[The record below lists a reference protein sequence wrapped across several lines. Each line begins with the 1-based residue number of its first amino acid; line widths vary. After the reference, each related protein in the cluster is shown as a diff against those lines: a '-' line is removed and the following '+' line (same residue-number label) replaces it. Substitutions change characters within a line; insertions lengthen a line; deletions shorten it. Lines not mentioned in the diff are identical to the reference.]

1 MSRAATAAPGTA
13 AHEATCPMCG
23 LVFARCDALCHHG
36 CPLAEMCNLTRCP
49 GCGYE
54 FPEPPRG
61 GRGFFARL
69 ARLGRDRRARL
80 TPEAPNVTDLATGA
94 RARVLH
100 LTGER
105 SRDALAVFGLV
116 PGAELELLQ
125 TAPAYVL
132 RVGETELALDGEVAE
147 RILVE
152 AIG

>member
-1 MSRAATAAPGTA
+1 MSGAPVT
-13 AHEATCPMCG
+13 ESTCPLCG
-23 LVFARCDALCHHG
+23 LVFARGDALCHHG
-36 CPLAEMCNLTRCP
+36 CPMADLCHLTRCP

-54 FPEPPRG
+54 FPDRPQGNRG
-61 GRGFFARL
+61 LLSRL
-69 ARLGRDRRARL
+69 VRLGRGRK
-80 TPEAPNVTDLATGA
+80 TVPAPDSPSVRDLAAGA

-100 LTGER
+100 LAGER

-132 RVGETELALDGEVAE
+132 RVGETELALDGEVAG

-152 AIG
+152 AVG